1 MLLVSGFKPIQTN
14 YRNQNSNKTNFSQP
28 QLHTKTDSVSFT
40 SKTPT
45 SKLHAL
51 VNQTFMAN
59 QGLFG
64 RGFKNLMTAVDKF
77 LAEQKLSI
85 SYKQA
90 TKRLRINPNSRR
102 TDVFF
107 DIENGVQATMLNER
121 GEPIHYVELLPEV
134 DKNVAK
140 MELVNRFLG
149 ESMSLESSESYLLD
163 AVRSPEAQGIS
174 HRIFET
180 QKALEKFNDAWVE
193 IDYGNENAK
202 KIQEYQAALKR
213 LMPEEQK

>member
-1 MLLVSGFKPIQTN
+1 MLLVNGFKPTQAN
-14 YRNQNSNKTNFSQP
+14 YNNQNVNKVNFSQS
-28 QLHTKTDSVSFT
+28 QLHTKADSVSFT
-40 SKTPT
+40 SNPT
-45 SKLHAL
+45 SKMHAL
-51 VNQTFMAN
+51 VQTTFVEN
-59 QGLFG
+59 KGLFG

-85 SYKQA
+85 IYEQA

-107 DIENGVQATMLNER
+107 DIENGVQATMLNES
-121 GEPIHYVELLPEV
+121 GGPIHYVKLLPEV

-140 MELVNRFLG
+140 MALVNHFLG
-149 ESMSLESSESYLLD
+149 ESMLLESSESYLLD

-193 IDYGNENAK
+193 INYGNDNAK
-202 KIQEYQAALKR
+202 KVQEYQEALKK
-213 LMPEEQK
+213 LMPEE